1 MTPSLLKWIG
11 DADALR
17 HMDRFGVLEIPITLG
32 YQRTRKDD
40 LYISLVGEL
49 FDRMRDGDAAPNDWA
64 LLGNALAQ
72 YGVPDRANELRGV
85 GVSQSEAAIFS
96 SAAFYFGGF
105 PASACVIARSL
116 LGSPHPEIE
125 RACID
130 LLARP
135 LDVNS
140 QTIRD
145 IKAALI
151 AGEMG
156 AIDAIEAQ
164 TSEAANA
171 ALRISPD
178 DWIPKRLLQSLLDRF
193 GTTNLRAILPDG
205 GSPFWTQL
213 IASLVGRG
221 TWDFFPSQIA
231 AIERGLLTRS
241 DTFSLQMP
249 TGAGKTTLCETLLFY
264 HLRTH
269 PDDAAVLLV
278 PYRSLASELRGSLVR
293 HLNQMGISARC
304 AYGGTVPSG
313 DEVRA
318 FDDTRALIATP
329 ETLSGLLSAN
339 PSFAR
344 RISLVICDEGHL
356 LDAPA
361 RGIGLELLLAR
372 MKVRQ
377 TGVQRYVFVSAIV
390 PNIEEINHWLG
401 GTYDSVVRSTYRP
414 AIAEFA
420 VLRPVGQGAS
430 RPMDLEM
437 HPHEVEPVRYRIE
450 RFLRR
455 EDFQWFNAATNR
467 TKTYGFN
474 SFSSL
479 AIATARKAL
488 PMGAAV
494 VFAANKRGDQGAI
507 GLAQQLL
514 RQSEVDLPLPKPI
527 DYGNATAIA
536 PAVEY
541 LEREYGNAWV
551 GTQTLRVGAIL
562 HHGDIPQETR
572 EVLERLLRRREVAL
586 GICTSTLAEGVNL
599 PIRTLVLYS
608 VQRLGAGGSRENLL
622 TRDIK
627 NLVGRA
633 GRAGSTT
640 RGLVICTNPDQWAMV
655 APVAQHAAGEPVV
668 GALRSLIESV
678 RRQLAL
684 QNVALTNEILDS
696 SSAVH
701 SLIDGVD
708 ATLVDLAASEIG
720 EPELLQ
726 LAINLADQT
735 FASQQTDDASKQLL
749 RDVFSLRTQRISA
762 LRSSGRLIWIKETGA
777 RARMVAVAETGLLP
791 RRPRWDDVFAPDDP
805 SFVDPLLEWA
815 WTQPELQEAAREAY
829 RIAADVD
836 ANSLRESFSSVVKLW
851 LSGATFIQI
860 AQGATL
866 AVDDLLGVHTKVVTF
881 ALQTMVEQ
889 ALALLEKLLQE
900 RGQAISPAALRFS
913 EHLRFGVPTVAGCT
927 LAAGGITHRRAFVEI
942 GKVLEPLGVRADDR
956 AQVFDVAQR
965 SLEEHRE
972 QWLTHLGALV
982 FRRTMQDLSSV
993 TQRRPAEE

>member
-1 MTPSLLKWIG
+1 MNPSLLKWIG

-17 HMDRFGVLEIPITLG
+17 HMDRFGVLEVPLRLG
-32 YQRTRKDD
+32 YQRMRKDD

-49 FDRMRDGDAAPNDWA
+49 FDRMRDGQAAPNDWA

-72 YGVPDRANELRGV
+72 YAAADRAIEIRSV

-96 SAAFYFGGF
+96 AAAFYFGGF
-105 PASACVIARSL
+105 PASACVIARNL
-116 LGSPHPEIE
+116 LGSAHPEIE

-135 LDVNS
+135 LDVGS

-145 IKAALI
+145 IKTALI

-156 AIDAIEAQ
+156 AIDAIEAE
-164 TSEAANA
+164 TSEAAKA
-171 ALRISPD
+171 ALMVGPD
-178 DWIPKRLLQSLLDRF
+178 DWIPKRLLQNLLTRF
-193 GTTNLRAILPDG
+193 GTTNLRAILPEG
-205 GSPFWTQL
+205 RSPFWTQL

-221 TWDFFPSQIA
+221 TWDFFPSQIT
-231 AIERGLLTRS
+231 AIERGLLTRG

-264 HLRTH
+264 HLRTR

-318 FDDTRALIATP
+318 FDETRALIATP

-339 PSFAR
+339 PSFAK

-356 LDAPA
+356 LDAPS

-390 PNIEEINHWLG
+390 PNIEEINQWLG
-401 GTYDSVVRSTYRP
+401 GTDDSVVRSTYRP

-420 VLRPVGQGAS
+420 VLRPVGRGAN
-430 RPMDLEM
+430 RPRDLEI
-437 HPHEVEPVRYRIE
+437 HPHEAEPVRYRIE

-455 EDFQWFNAATNR
+455 EDFQWYNAATNR
-467 TKTYGFN
+467 TNTYGFN
-474 SFSSL
+474 SFSVL
-479 AIATARKAL
+479 AIAAARKAL

-494 VFAANKRGDQGAI
+494 VFSANKRGDQGAI

-527 DYGNATAIA
+527 EYGNAAAIA

-541 LEREYGNAWV
+541 LEREYGETWV

-572 EVLERLLRRREVAL
+572 EVLEKLLRRREVAL

-608 VQRLGAGGSRENLL
+608 VIRVGAGGARTDLL

-640 RGLVICTNPDQWAMV
+640 KGLVICTNPDQWPLV
-655 APVAQHAAGEPVV
+655 AAVAQQEAGEPVV
-668 GALRSLIESV
+668 GALRSLIEGV
-678 RRQLAL
+678 RLELAL
-684 QNVALTNEILDS
+684 QNVALTNETLENR
-696 SSAVH
+696 SAVH
-701 SLIDGVD
+701 TLIDGVD

-720 EPELLQ
+720 EAELLQ

-749 RDVFSLRTQRISA
+749 RDVFSLRTQRVSA
-762 LRSSGRLIWIKETGA
+762 LRSSGRLVWIKETGA
-777 RARMVAVAETGLLP
+777 RARMVQVAETGLLP
-791 RRPRWDDVFAPDDP
+791 RRPRWDDVVAPDDP
-805 SFVDPLLEWA
+805 TFVDPLLEWA
-815 WTQPELQEAAREAY
+815 WTQTELQEAAREAY
-829 RIAADVD
+829 RIPADADV
-836 ANSLRESFSSVVKLW
+836 NSLRGSFISVVKLW

-860 AQGATL
+860 AQRATL
-866 AVDDLLGVHTKVVTF
+866 PVDDLLGVHAKLITF
-881 ALQTMVEQ
+881 ALQTMIEQ

-900 RGQAISPAALRFS
+900 RGQVISPEALRFS

-942 GKVLEPLGVRADDR
+942 GKVLGPLGVRTDDK

-965 SLEEHRE
+965 SLEEHRD
-972 QWLTHLGALV
+972 QWRTHLGSLV
-982 FRRTMQDLSSV
+982 FRRTLQDLSSV
-993 TQRRPAEE
+993 TQRRPADE

>member
-1 MTPSLLKWIG
+1 MTPSLVKWIG

-17 HMDRFGVLEIPITLG
+17 HMDRFRVLEVPITLG

-40 LYISLVGEL
+40 FYISLVGEL
-49 FDRMRDGDAAPNDWA
+49 FDRMRDGQASPNEWA

-72 YGVPDRANELRGV
+72 YAAADRAIEIRSV
-85 GVSQSEAAIFS
+85 GVSQSEAALFS

-105 PASACVIARSL
+105 PASACVVARSL
-116 LGSPHPEIE
+116 SGSPHSEIE

-135 LDVNS
+135 VDVGS

-164 TSEAANA
+164 TSEATKA
-171 ALRISPD
+171 ALRIGPD
-178 DWIPKRLLQSLLDRF
+178 DWIPKRLLQSLLNRF
-193 GTTNLRAILPDG
+193 GTTNLRAILPEG
-205 GSPFWTQL
+205 GSPFWTPL

-231 AIERGLLTRS
+231 AIERGLLTRG

-264 HLRTH
+264 HLRTR
-269 PDDAAVLLV
+269 PDEAAVLLV

-318 FDDTRALIATP
+318 FDETRALIATP

-339 PSFAR
+339 PSFAG

-356 LDAPA
+356 LDAPS

-401 GTYDSVVRSTYRP
+401 GTNDSVVRSTYRP
-414 AIAEFA
+414 ALAEFA
-420 VLRPVGQGAS
+420 VLRPVGQGS
-430 RPMDLEM
+430 NRPMDLEM
-437 HPHEVEPVRYRIE
+437 HPHEAEPVRYRIE

-455 EDFQWFNAATNR
+455 EDFQWLNAATNR
-467 TKTYGFN
+467 PNTYGFN
-474 SFSSL
+474 SFSVI
-479 AIATARKAL
+479 AIAAARKAL
-488 PMGAAV
+488 PMGSAV

-527 DYGNATAIA
+527 EYGSEAAVA

-551 GTQTLRVGAIL
+551 GTQTLRAGAIL

-608 VQRLGAGGSRENLL
+608 VIRVGAGGARTNLL

-640 RGLVICTNPDQWAMV
+640 KGLVICANPDQWSMV
-655 APVAQHAAGEPVV
+655 APVAQQAAGEPVA

-684 QNVALTNEILDS
+684 QNLTLTNEILDS

-701 SLIDGVD
+701 RLIDGVD
-708 ATLVDLAASEIG
+708 AMLVDLAASEIG
-720 EPELLQ
+720 EADLLQ

-735 FASQQTDDASKQLL
+735 FASQQTDGASKQLL
-749 RDVFSLRTQRISA
+749 RDVFRLRTQRISA
-762 LRSSGRLIWIKETGA
+762 LRSSGRLVWVKETGA
-777 RARMVAVAETGLLP
+777 RARMVEVAETGLLP
-791 RRPRWDDVFAPDDP
+791 RRQSWDDVVAQDDP
-805 SFVDPLLEWA
+805 TFVDPILDWA
-815 WTQPELQEAAREAY
+815 WTQTELQEAAREAY
-829 RIAADVD
+829 RIAADD
-836 ANSLRESFSSVVKLW
+836 DINFLRDSFISVVKLW
-851 LSGATFIQI
+851 LSGATFMQI
-860 AQGATL
+860 AQGSKL
-866 AVDDLLGVHTKVVTF
+866 PIDDLLGVHTKVVTF

-900 RGQAISPAALRFS
+900 RGQAMSPAVLRFS

-942 GKVLEPLGVRADDR
+942 GKVLEPLGVRVDDR
-956 AQVFDVAQR
+956 AQVFAAAQR
-965 SLEEHRE
+965 LLEANQD
-972 QWLTHLGALV
+972 QWRSHLRILV
-982 FRRTMQDLSSV
+982 FQRTMSDLVAV
-993 TQRRPAEE
+993 TRPKPADE